1 MRLWQKIRRAL
12 GLSREAEHLRRGRV
26 GEAAA
31 KRHLKR
37 AGLKFLTAN
46 FRTKSSEIDLVF
58 RDGDCL
64 VFVEVKARTEGGWT
78 RPAAAVTQRTRGL
91 LGQAAKEYLRRLSN
105 SETKFRFDIIE
116 VLLRDGAVSEVRH
129 LPNAFP
135 LTRPKRRSLTGGR

>member
-1 MRLWQKIRRAL
+1 MSLWHAVKRAL
-12 GLSREAEHLRRGRV
+12 GLRREPEHLRRGRV

-31 KRHLKR
+31 RRHLKR

-64 VFVEVKARTEGGWT
+64 VLVEVKARTEGGWT
-78 RPAAAVTQRTRGL
+78 RPAAAVDQRKRGL

-105 SETKFRFDIIE
+105 PETKFRFDIIE

-135 LTRPKRRSLTGGR
+135 LTRTKRHA

>member
-1 MRLWQKIRRAL
+1 MRLWWKLQQAL
-12 GLSREAEHLRRGRV
+12 GLQRGPEHLRRGRV

-31 KRHLKR
+31 KRHLQR

-46 FRTKSSEIDLVF
+46 FQTKDSEIDLVF

-78 RPAAAVTQRTRGL
+78 RPAAAVNRRKRGR
-91 LGQAAKEYLRRLSN
+91 LGQAAKEYLKRLGN
-105 SETKFRFDIIE
+105 LETKFRFDIVE
-116 VLLRDGAVSEVRH
+116 VLLRDGEVIDVRH

-135 LTRPKRRSLTGGR
+135 LTRPER

>member
-1 MRLWQKIRRAL
+1 MSLWDAVKRAFGLRR
-12 GLSREAEHLRRGRV
+12 EPEHLRRGRV
-26 GEAAA
+26 GEVAAR
-31 KRHLKR
+31 RHLKR

-78 RPAAAVTQRTRGL
+78 RPAAAVDQRKRGL

-135 LTRPKRRSLTGGR
+135 LTRPKRRR

>member
-1 MRLWQKIRRAL
+1 MRLWHAVKKAL
-12 GLSREAEHLRRGRV
+12 GLQREPEHLRRGRV

-64 VFVEVKARTEGGWT
+64 VFVEVKARSEGGWT
-78 RPAAAVTQRTRGL
+78 RPAAAVDQRKRGL
-91 LGQAAKEYLRRLSN
+91 LSQAAKEYLRRLSN
-105 SETKFRFDIIE
+105 PETKFRFDIIE
-116 VLLRDGAVSEVRH
+116 VLLLDGAVSEERH

-135 LTRPKRRSLTGGR
+135 LTRTKRHA

>member
-1 MRLWQKIRRAL
+1 MRLWYVVKKSL
-12 GLSREAEHLRRGRV
+12 GLPREPEHLRRGRV

-78 RPAAAVTQRTRGL
+78 RRAAAVDQRKRGL
-91 LGQAAKEYLRRLSN
+91 LGQAAKEYLQRLSKP
-105 SETKFRFDIIE
+105 ETKFRFDIVE
-116 VLLRDGAVSEVRH
+116 VLLLDGAVSEVRH

-135 LTRPKRRSLTGGR
+135 LTRTKRHA

>member
-1 MRLWQKIRRAL
+1 MSLWHAVKRAL
-12 GLSREAEHLRRGRV
+12 GLRREPEHLRRGRV

-31 KRHLKR
+31 RRHLKR

-78 RPAAAVTQRTRGL
+78 RPAAAVNADKRRKIIATSRN
-91 LGQAAKEYLRRLSN
+91 YLRLLHN
-105 SETKFRFDIIE
+105 PEIAYRFDIVE
-116 VLLRDGAVSEVRH
+116 VLLNDDEVAEIRH
-129 LPNAFP
+129 QPNAFAP
-135 LTRPKRRSLTGGR
+135 GRR